1 MKCPFVI
8 KICKTCNELL
18 VAYNGNF
25 YKKKSGKW
33 GLRSSCKKCENIKN
47 EQWRETNKEYRREYD
62 KQRYKERKEYR
73 REYDKQRYKE
83 RKEYLK
89 QYYKNNKDKI
99 LEKNKQYRENNPEK

>member
-62 KQRYKERKEYR
+62 KQRYKERKEY
-73 REYDKQRYKE
+73 
-83 RKEYLK
+83 LK